1 MTHSPLPTL
10 HHHLRRMT
18 GRDPHEAHRVATPL
32 ELLFDLTFATAF
44 SLAAGQFAHLLAEG
58 HYGPALIGFA
68 MAGFAI
74 CWAWVNFSWFA
85 SAYDTD
91 DWIYRIATLVQ
102 MIGVLI
108 LAIGTPR
115 LFDSLVQG
123 GKADFSVM
131 VVGYVI
137 MRIALVSQWLRAAR
151 EDSVR
156 CKACFTY
163 AILVTGVQIG
173 WVLLAVFPPPPGAGI
188 GLFAAQWVAEFLT
201 PVISERISGGTPW
214 HAHHMVERYSLFALI
229 ALGEGIA
236 GTVTALTAVIN
247 HQGWTVDVA
256 MVSVAGAGL
265 TFGLWWIYYILPSAP
280 IIEAHR
286 DRAFVWG
293 LGQIVL
299 ITAIVATGAGLHVSA
314 YALAREMPIS
324 PLAVLL
330 ILAVPVGVFLATAY
344 LIYYYLV
351 RSFDR
356 LHIVLLSATAAVF
369 ALSIVAA
376 AQGLDLAACLVILMG
391 APIVTIVG
399 NEVAGYLH
407 QKAALKQLAGEQKGH
422 V

>member
-1 MTHSPLPTL
+1 MTHASSPALN
-10 HHHLRRMT
+10 HHLRRMT

-44 SLAAGQFAHLLAEG
+44 SLAAGQFAHLLAQG
-58 HYGPALIGFA
+58 HYAPALIGFA

-91 DWIYRIATLVQ
+91 DWIYRLATLVQ

-108 LAIGTPR
+108 LAVGTPR
-115 LFDSLVQG
+115 LFASLVHG
-123 GKADFSVM
+123 GQADFSIM
-131 VVGYVI
+131 VTGYVV

-151 EDSVR
+151 EDPVR
-156 CKACFTY
+156 RKACLTY
-163 AILVTGVQIG
+163 AGLVTLVQIG
-173 WVLLAVFPPPPGAGI
+173 WVVMALLPPPGVGAGLI
-188 GLFAAQWVAEFLT
+188 AALWIAEFLT
-201 PVISERISGGTPW
+201 PVICERMSGGTPW

-236 GTVTALTAVIN
+236 GTVTALNAVIN
-247 HQGWTVDVA
+247 HQGWTLDVA
-256 MVSVAGAGL
+256 LVSIAGAGL

-280 IIEAHR
+280 VIEAHR
-286 DRAFVWG
+286 DRATVWG
-293 LGQIVL
+293 VGQIVL
-299 ITAIVATGAGLHVSA
+299 ITTIVATGAGLHVSA
-314 YALAREMPIS
+314 FALAREMPMS
-324 PLAVLL
+324 ALSVLL
-330 ILAVPVGVFLATAY
+330 ILAVPVGLFLATAY

-356 LHIVLLSATAAVF
+356 LHILLLSATAAVF
-369 ALSIVAA
+369 ALSIIAA
-376 AQGLDLAACLVILMG
+376 AQGLDLAACLVILTA

-407 QKAALKQLAGEQKGH
+407 QKAALKQLAREQKAQP
-422 V
+422 